1 MGDNQPEA
9 HRNGWEGENFTALVS
24 NNIFATAKAVSFISM
39 TQNYLFFCQDVP
51 FELRSPRH
59 GESVQGVEEV
69 WNRIQSILYSQEKT
83 SQSPGFWA
91 ARDVVTEDQDR
102 MWADLMQRC
111 WLLEA
116 GGGLI
121 FGEDQM
127 LWILRHGRW
136 DLPKGKAEPGETMLE
151 TAIRECV
158 EECGLVDLTPLD
170 SYKKLETNHLYL
182 YKGQVAWKR
191 SHWFTMTCPMDRN
204 QRLQPQIEEG
214 ITEVR
219 WMSPEEVQ
227 SVALPG
233 TYPSVRSLLQRADP
247 GYLKGLSR
255 F

>member
-51 FELRSPRH
+51 FELRSPRP
-59 GESVQGVEEV
+59 GESIQSVEEV
-69 WNRIQSILYSQEKT
+69 WNGIQGILHSQEK
-83 SQSPGFWA
+83 SSESPGFWA
-91 ARDVVTEDQDR
+91 ARDVVTEDQEG
-102 MWADLMQRC
+102 MWAELMQRC

-121 FGEDQM
+121 YSENQM

-158 EECGLVDLTPLD
+158 EECGLVDLTSLD
-170 SYKKLETNHLYL
+170 SYNKLETNHLYL
-182 YKGQVAWKR
+182 YKGRIAWKR

-204 QRLQPQIEEG
+204 QQLHPQLAEG

-233 TYPSVRSLLQRADP
+233 TYPSVRSLLLGADS

>member
-1 MGDNQPEA
+1 
-9 HRNGWEGENFTALVS
+9 
-24 NNIFATAKAVSFISM
+24 M

-51 FELRSPRH
+51 FELRSPRP
-59 GESVQGVEEV
+59 GESIQSVEEV
-69 WNRIQSILYSQEKT
+69 WNGIQGILHSQEKT
-83 SQSPGFWA
+83 LHSQEKSSESPGFWA
-91 ARDVVTEDQDR
+91 ARDVVTEDQEG

-121 FGEDQM
+121 YSENQM
-127 LWILRHGRW
+127 LWILRHG
-136 DLPKGKAEPGETMLE
+136 PEPGETMLE

-158 EECGLVDLTPLD
+158 EECGLVDLTSLE
-170 SYKKLETNHLYL
+170 SYNKLETNHLYL
-182 YKGQVAWKR
+182 YKGRIAWKR

-204 QRLQPQIEEG
+204 QQLHPQIEEG

-233 TYPSVRSLLQRADP
+233 TYPSVRSLLLGADP

>member
-9 HRNGWEGENFTALVS
+9 HRKGWEGENFTALVS
-24 NNIFATAKAVSFISM
+24 NNIFATAKAFSFISM
-39 TQNYLFFCQDVP
+39 PQNYLFFCQDVP
-51 FELRSPRH
+51 FELRAPRP
-59 GESVQGVEEV
+59 GEAIQSVEEV
-69 WNRIQSILYSQEKT
+69 WNGIHSILHSQEKT
-83 SQSPGFWA
+83 NQSPGFWA
-91 ARDVVTEDQDR
+91 TRDVVTEDQEG
-102 MWADLMQRC
+102 MWADLLQRC

-121 FGEDQM
+121 YSENQM

-158 EECGLVDLTPLD
+158 EECGLVDLTSLD
-170 SYKKLETNHLYL
+170 SYNKLETNHLYL
-182 YKGQVAWKR
+182 YKGRVAWKR

-204 QRLQPQIEEG
+204 QQLHPQIEEG

-233 TYPSVRSLLQRADP
+233 TYPSVRSLLQEADP
-247 GYLKGLSR
+247 GYLKGLGR

>member
-1 MGDNQPEA
+1 
-9 HRNGWEGENFTALVS
+9 
-24 NNIFATAKAVSFISM
+24 M

-51 FELRSPRH
+51 FELRSPRP
-59 GESVQGVEEV
+59 GETIQSVEEV
-69 WNRIQSILYSQEKT
+69 WNGIQGILHSQEKT
-83 SQSPGFWA
+83 SESPGFWA
-91 ARDVVTEDQDR
+91 VRDVVTEDQEG

-121 FGEDQM
+121 YSENQM

-158 EECGLVDLTPLD
+158 EECGLVDLTSLE
-170 SYKKLETNHLYL
+170 SYNKLETNHLYL
-182 YKGQVAWKR
+182 YKGRVAWKR

-204 QRLQPQIEEG
+204 QQLHPQIEEG

-233 TYPSVRSLLQRADP
+233 TYPSVRSLLLGADP

>member
-1 MGDNQPEA
+1 MP
-9 HRNGWEGENFTALVS
+9 
-24 NNIFATAKAVSFISM
+24 
-39 TQNYLFFCQDVP
+39 QNYLFFCQDVP
-51 FELRSPRH
+51 FELRSPRP
-59 GESVQGVEEV
+59 GETIQSVEEV
-69 WNRIQSILYSQEKT
+69 WNGIQGILHGQEKT
-83 SQSPGFWA
+83 SESPGFWA
-91 ARDVVTEDQDR
+91 VRDVVAEDQEG
-102 MWADLMQRC
+102 MWADLMQRS

-121 FGEDQM
+121 YSENQM

-158 EECGLVDLTPLD
+158 EECGLVDLTSLE
-170 SYKKLETNHLYL
+170 SYNKLETNHLYL
-182 YKGQVAWKR
+182 YKGRIAWKR

-204 QRLQPQIEEG
+204 QQLHPQIEEG

-227 SVALPG
+227 SVALPR
-233 TYPSVRSLLQRADP
+233 TYPSVRSLLLGADP